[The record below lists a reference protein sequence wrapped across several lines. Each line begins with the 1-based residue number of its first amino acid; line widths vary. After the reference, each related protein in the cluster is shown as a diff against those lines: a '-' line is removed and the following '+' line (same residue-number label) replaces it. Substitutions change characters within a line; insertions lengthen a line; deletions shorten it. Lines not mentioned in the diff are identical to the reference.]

1 MQKIILITGASSG
14 IGKALA
20 EQLAGKGNTLLL
32 ASKEYGRPRKP
43 KKETCVQIGVH

>member
-1 MQKIILITGASSG
+1 MQKNILITGASSG

-32 ASKEYGRPRKP
+32 VAGY
-43 KKETCVQIGVH
+43 IGAFDKI